1 MGFNERTD
9 RAGIVDSCQD
19 LLRFQAMFSRHFVQG
34 PRERFG
40 DPGEAAIDHAL
51 TRYGQYR
58 GAVITRKL
66 RATGRP
72 LSARALI
79 DAWDTADYALL
90 VETGLGSID
99 GTEHDVTVVMSD
111 SPDWAR
117 WREYPDGVALA
128 QRYYGGVLPALAVSL
143 GATVQFDLRQLTLDT
158 PWSVRWQTPADSAVS
173 TVGAD
178 VSNVFDDPVAAYA
191 LMRQTS
197 MNNGALYYFC
207 ADEQTRRFDM
217 VGEFALREQCRALG
231 IERARRQQAAHRA
244 AGWDLNLKTL
254 LDNWDG
260 QLVSLWQF
268 APGGIL
274 TEGLWHQDCTVC
286 PYADVWQAF
295 GPRALDLG
303 YLYDMEMHS
312 AYFREYHPDM
322 QVQFAAIKT
331 RGDAVCKF
339 RVSMPSRMRPDEP
352 AFEGYTGED
361 V

>member
-9 RAGIVDSCQD
+9 RAGVVDSCAD
-19 LLRFQAMFSRHFVQG
+19 LLRFQAMFCRHFAAA
-34 PRERFG
+34 PTERFG
-40 DPGEAAIDHAL
+40 PPGDQAMSRALARLGRYRAGVIARKLHDKGHAL
-51 TRYGQYR
+51 TARS
-58 GAVITRKL
+58 VI
-66 RATGRP
+66 GE
-72 LSARALI
+72 
-79 DAWDTADYALL
+79 WDMADYPLL
-90 VETGLGSID
+90 VETGQGEID
-99 GTEHDVTVVMSD
+99 GTEHDMTVVMHD

-117 WREYPDGVALA
+117 WREYPDGVELA
-128 QRYYGGVLPALAVSL
+128 RQYFGNVLPAMAAGL
-143 GATVQFDLRQLTLDT
+143 GATVQFDLQALTLDGS
-158 PWSVRWQTPADSAVS
+158 WRIRWQTPAGQSVTDPSP
-173 TVGAD
+173 
-178 VSNVFDDPVAAYA
+178 NPFDDPVAAYA

-207 ADEQTRRFDM
+207 ADELTRQFDM

-231 IERARRQQAAHRA
+231 IERARRQLAAHRA
-244 AGWDLNLKTL
+244 AGWDPNLKTL

-274 TEGLWHQDCTVC
+274 SEGLWHQDCTVC
-286 PYADVWQAF
+286 PYADVWQTF

-331 RGDAVCKF
+331 RGDALCKF

-352 AFEGYTGED
+352 AFEGYTGD
-361 V
+361 DI